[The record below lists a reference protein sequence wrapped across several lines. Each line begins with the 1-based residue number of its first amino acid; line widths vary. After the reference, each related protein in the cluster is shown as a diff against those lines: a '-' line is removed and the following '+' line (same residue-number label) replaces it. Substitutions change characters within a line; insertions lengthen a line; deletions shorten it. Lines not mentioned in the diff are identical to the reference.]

1 MNTSRLLLIL
11 ISISLFSCQKTA
23 INEDESTNEEL
34 VYSYKE
40 TMANRETD
48 YYIVLKP
55 DGTID
60 TENTTVDCAPPAKD
74 CLPTLDVSA
83 NLINEY
89 NAFTDSLAANNHQDF
104 FTTAAA
110 DSLWPNLSSDIETAL
125 TDQSNVLV
133 EVEVVSG
140 QPYYFLVD
148 SSANLASLDATS
160 LHYVLP
166 VEE

>member
-1 MNTSRLLLIL
+1 MAAFQ
-11 ISISLFSCQKTA
+11 SLVSFLDFLQCKGA
-23 INEDESTNEEL
+23 
-34 VYSYKE
+34 
-40 TMANRETD
+40 
-48 YYIVLKP
+48 
-55 DGTID
+55 ID
-60 TENTTVDCAPPAKD
+60 TENTTVDC
-74 CLPTLDVSA
+74 LPTLVVSA

-89 NAFTDSLAANNHQDF
+89 NAFTDSLATNNHQDF

-125 TDQSNVLV
+125 TDQSNLLV
-133 EVEVVSG
+133 EVEVISG

-148 SSANLASLDATS
+148 SSANLASLNSTS